1 VILKL
6 IYKTNNQDF
15 LIVAYIKTILN
26 KNKEHRY
33 ADIKRVLIVAGSDS
47 SGGAGVQADIKT
59 VTALGGYAATAIT
72 ALTAQNTQGVF
83 RTIGMEPL
91 FVAQQMQ
98 VVLRDIGADS
108 IKTGM
113 LYSASVIAKV
123 IEVLEDMASGVPLV
137 VDPVIYNKSGNCLLD
152 QDGIASLKMRLLPHA
167 TVTTPNVREA
177 EALSGLTVRK
187 TGDLVVAARRILELG
202 PAAVLAKGGY
212 LAGGNVT
219 DCLVWQDGSET
230 FTVSRNASRNTHGTG
245 CTLASALATG
255 LAQGLA
261 LNTAVQRALHY
272 VQESI
277 RTAPGLGNGYGPLN
291 HGHTLINDRRSVSDH
306 EVVDRKHTV

>member
-1 VILKL
+1 MILEL
-6 IYKTNNQDF
+6 IPKTNNQDF
-15 LIVAYIKTILN
+15 PIAVYIKITSN
-26 KNKEHRY
+26 KNQENRY
-33 ADIKRVLIVAGSDS
+33 ADIKRVLIIAGSDS

-83 RTIGMEPL
+83 RIIGIEPL
-91 FVAQQMQ
+91 FVAQQMEI
-98 VVLRDIGADS
+98 VLRDIGADS

-113 LYSASVIAKV
+113 LYNASVIEKV
-123 IEVLEDMASGVPLV
+123 IEVLENMAAGVPLV
-137 VDPVIYNKSGNCLLD
+137 VDPVIYSKSGGCLLD
-152 QDGIASLKMRLLPHA
+152 KKGIASLKLRLLPHA

-177 EALSGLTVRK
+177 EALSGLTIRQ

-202 PAAVLAKGGY
+202 PTAVLAKGSY
-212 LAGGNVT
+212 LAGDSVT
-219 DCLVWQDGSET
+219 DCLVWHDGSET

-261 LNTAVQRALHY
+261 LNTAVQRALEY

-277 RTAPGLGNGYGPLN
+277 RTAPGLGKGYGPLN
-291 HGHTLINDRRSVSDH
+291 HGHTLINRNN
-306 EVVDRKHTV
+306 K